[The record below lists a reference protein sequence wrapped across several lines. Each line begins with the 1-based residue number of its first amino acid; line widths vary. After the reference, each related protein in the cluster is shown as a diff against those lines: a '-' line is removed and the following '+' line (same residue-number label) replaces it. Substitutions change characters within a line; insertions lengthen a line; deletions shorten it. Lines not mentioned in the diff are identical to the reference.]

1 MSDIILDQKGT
12 IDKYYGDAIISFFGA
27 PLELEDHA
35 LRACAVSIIMKRLEK
50 DVNRFVMGKGLS
62 PSPLLTRIGIN
73 TGDMVVGN
81 MGTQKKMNYTIISS
95 AVNLASRLEGVNKLY
110 GTWVLATDATIQE
123 TKGRFLTRRLDRI
136 RVMGINEAVRVYEIL
151 DFKADAPD
159 ALFEKAYL
167 FHKALDRFEERN
179 WKDAQDAFNEVKK
192 LYPDDGPSSLY
203 MERCRNYLMYPP
215 GNNWDGII
223 SMAEK

>member
-12 IDKYYGDAIISFFGA
+12 IDKYYGDAIIAFFGA

-35 LRACAVSIIMKRLEK
+35 MRACAASIIMKRLEK
-50 DVNRFVMGKGLS
+50 DVNRFIMEKGIS

-81 MGTQKKMNYTIISS
+81 MGTQKKMNYTIISN

-123 TKGRFLTRRLDRI
+123 TKGCLLTRRLDRI
-136 RVMGINEAVRVYEIL
+136 RVMGINEAVRIHEIL
-151 DFKADAPD
+151 DFKAEAPD

-167 FHKALDRFEERN
+167 FHKALDRFEDRN
-179 WKDAQDAFNEVKK
+179 WKDAQEAFGEVKK

-203 MERCRNYLMYPP
+203 IERCSHYMKNPP
-215 GNNWDGII
+215 GKNWDGVI
-223 SMAEK
+223 SLSEK